1 MDDNDLPTKHIE
13 KLTRRVP
20 VEYILRRVPQEGL
33 EEEPVDRIREAF
45 DNNTQVHIR
54 IIYSGKSNR

>member
-20 VEYILRRVPQEGL
+20 VEYIPRRVPQEGL
-33 EEEPVDRIREAF
+33 EEEPVDREAF
-45 DNNTQVHIR
+45 DNNTQVHKR
-54 IIYSGKSNR
+54 IFFFGKSNR